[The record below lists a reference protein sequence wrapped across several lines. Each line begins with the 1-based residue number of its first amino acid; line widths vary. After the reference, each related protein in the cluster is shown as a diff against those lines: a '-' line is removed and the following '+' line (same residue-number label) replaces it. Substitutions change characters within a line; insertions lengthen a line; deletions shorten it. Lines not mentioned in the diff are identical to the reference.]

1 MALPSGT
8 SSSDATSQPP
18 PLARIL
24 VIEDD
29 LNLLEGIQT
38 MLELDS
44 YSVVCAENGRQALE
58 ILQTSPNPPDLIVSD
73 IMMPQMD
80 GIEFLRAVRGV
91 PAWEGIPFIFLT
103 ARGER
108 TDIVRGKQLGV
119 DDYLVKPFDAT
130 ELIATIQN
138 KLSRMAFMRERSNS
152 VIEEVKQRI
161 LKILNHEFRTPLT
174 YVVAYSDLLDGASGQ
189 QLTPEEMTT
198 FLRGVSTGA
207 VRLRRLI
214 ENFIHLVEM
223 ETGEAQRSYELRKAP
238 ITDVRELWEH
248 AVNTLR
254 GIRTISHDIR
264 VVIDPV
270 ATFVG
275 DEVYLRLALLHLLD
289 NACKFSA
296 ASTAVTLGVHQV
308 GDEVCFWIQDEGRG
322 VKPHEQANIW
332 KTFYQSERERFE
344 DPGTGS
350 GLAIVYN
357 VAKLHGGWATVD
369 SPVRSDPE
377 NPGSRFSIYIP
388 VAR

>member
-1 MALPSGT
+1 MAMAL
-8 SSSDATSQPP
+8 SSANSPLDASQQTIM
-18 PLARIL
+18 ARIL
-24 VIEDD
+24 VVEDD

-58 ILQTSPNPPDLIVSD
+58 ILRSSPTPPDLIVSD

-80 GIEFLRAVRGV
+80 GIEFLKAVRAVDE
-91 PAWEGIPFIFLT
+91 WESIPFIFLT

-108 TDIVRGKQLGV
+108 SDIVRGKQLGV
-119 DDYLVKPFDAT
+119 DDYLVKPFDAA

-138 KLSRMAFMRERSNS
+138 KLHRMAIMRRNTNS
-152 VIEEVKQRI
+152 VIEEIKQRI

-189 QLTPEEMTT
+189 ELTPEEMTT

-238 ITDVRELWEH
+238 ISDVRELWEH
-248 AVNTLR
+248 AIHTLR
-254 GIRTISHDIR
+254 GIRTITHTINL
-264 VVIDPV
+264 VIDPV
-270 ATFVG
+270 PTFVG

-289 NACKFSA
+289 NACKFSPA
-296 ASTAVTLGVHQV
+296 DTTVTLGVHRV
-308 GDEVCFWIQDEGRG
+308 DDEVCFWIQDDGRG
-322 VKPHEQANIW
+322 IDPAEHEQIW
-332 KTFYQSERERFE
+332 KSFYQSGRDRYE

-350 GLAIVYN
+350 GLTIVYN
-357 VAKLHGGWATVD
+357 VAKLHGGRATVE
-369 SPVRSDPE
+369 SRL
-377 NPGSRFSIYIP
+377 NAGSRFSIFIP